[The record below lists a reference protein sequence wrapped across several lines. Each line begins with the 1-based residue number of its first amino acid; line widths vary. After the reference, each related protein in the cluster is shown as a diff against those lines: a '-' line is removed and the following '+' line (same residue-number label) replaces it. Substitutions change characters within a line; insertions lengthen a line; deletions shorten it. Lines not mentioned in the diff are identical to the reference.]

1 MTLTLSL
8 IAGISLLF
16 LGGHYLVEYAVR
28 LAVRLK
34 VSSLVIGSTIVA
46 FGTSAP
52 ELLVSLDAVLTGHDD
67 IVIGNIIGSN
77 IANLLLVLSLS
88 ALIFPVTIERR
99 TLGREGAVLL
109 ASTLL
114 FAWFCLGGQLSRLEG
129 VVLVAGLAA
138 YTSLSF
144 LAPPQA
150 VAEPP
155 ATDPQAE
162 HRSATASPGAGRAL
176 LLAAVVITGSLAAL
190 AAGSHLFVSGAVE
203 LGRLF
208 GVSEAVI
215 GLTVVAFGTAA
226 PEIVTAAIAAWN
238 RHSDMAIGNVI
249 GSSIFNILGIA
260 GVTALVS
267 PVEASAR
274 FLGAD
279 MTILLAAGV
288 GVIICGLAFGRLGR
302 VAGGIMLIA
311 YAGYL
316 VQLG

>member
-8 IAGISLLF
+8 IAGILLLL

-28 LAVRLK
+28 LAVRLN
-34 VSSLVIGSTIVA
+34 VSGLVIGPTIVA

-52 ELLVSLDAVLTGHDD
+52 ELLVSLDAVLTDHDD
-67 IVIGNIIGSN
+67 IVMGNIIGSN
-77 IANLLLVLSLS
+77 IANLLLALSLS
-88 ALIFPVTIERR
+88 DLIFPVTVERR

-109 ASTLL
+109 ASTLI
-114 FAWFCLGGQLSRLEG
+114 FAWFCLGGQISRLEG
-129 VVLVAGLAA
+129 VVLLAGLAA

-144 LAPPQA
+144 LAPAQA
-150 VAEPP
+150 VAAPL

-162 HRSATASPGAGRAL
+162 QRSATRPSGAGKAML
-176 LLAAVVITGSLAAL
+176 VAAVVITGSLVAL

-226 PEIVTAAIAAWN
+226 PEIATAAIAAWN

-267 PVEASAR
+267 PVEASPR
-274 FLGAD
+274 FLGTN
-279 MTILLAAGV
+279 MVILLAAGV
-288 GVIICGLAFGRLGR
+288 GVIICGLMFGRLGR
-302 VAGGIMLIA
+302 LAGGIMLIA